1 MAVMDYTGKAI
12 PEVCWGTTT
21 TTSDATRDWQ
31 YYALEPIKKYA
42 IRIEG
47 DMSISGNISS
57 KQWDKLEEEVKKL
70 KEANKM
76 AQMGLFEVYVV
87 DTKNRKYMSNIL
99 IAKDESAA
107 KLKQAQGLQRWLD
120 DNKIN
125 EDFIEYFVRTVGIW
139 KDKKPKEVKI
149 VKE

>member
-1 MAVMDYTGKAI
+1 MAVKNTTDSYSTI
-12 PEVCWGTTT
+12 CDWQTTSGTTT
-21 TTSDATRDWQ
+21 GWDYILVDVDGQECA
-31 YYALEPIKKYA
+31 IK
-42 IRIEG
+42 IDG
-47 DMSISGNISS
+47 DMSISGKISS
-57 KQWDKLEEEVKKL
+57 KQWDELEEEVNKL

-87 DTKNRKYMSNIL
+87 DTKNRKYMSNVL

-120 DNKIN
+120 DNKVN
-125 EDFIEYFVRTVGIW
+125 EDFIEYFVRAIGVW
-139 KDKKPKEVKI
+139 EDKKPKEVKI